1 MAASFNVFPAGYSPQ
16 KVPQF
21 MINNVLAVCPDVN
34 PKDVA
39 KDLVI
44 TGSTTRT
51 INRILDGQ
59 FPAAINVDHEDEDSP
74 PDQILSSEA
83 KREGDISFSRRNST
97 MAVINEAKSQDRDSS
112 ETEETDSD
120 DEDETKSLF
129 TALKGR
135 LYDRESHKGRL
146 EQSNTQTDFRNGTYN
161 YYKKFDRISNK
172 NTGSGE
178 VKRTSSIIDV
188 SFSDDSDD
196 GEELCLQDKC
206 NIVVSKCSL
215 LSRATG
221 EDVPDCILVEPKKV
235 KSCGGPKKKGKD
247 NNVDLS
253 PRMETNIMDSHL
265 SSDDDNDFPCML
277 PSSGVSSE
285 SQNSGVCQSFMSS
298 CSSGTVNCA
307 ESHEIP
313 TKRKKRTAEE
323 VLRQKNNA
331 LRRKQAKMLEL
342 QAKKEAKEKEK
353 QERELAREQMKVKRD
368 KEKLL
373 KKVESMNQK
382 SNRLDGCIKQVVMCI
397 DPNILQGSELPAD
410 NVLLQK
416 LELLG
421 AGHKVIAQRIPCSVT
436 WQRANVEHDV
446 DDTLQISS
454 KTTFVEEQHAV
465 LLLTAIKFVEMV
477 SCFCKEVQSTVIT
490 ITDDNESLAAFCERI
505 LESYAG
511 KVVTLVILGLE
522 EYFKCVKLTQQR
534 QFRNTVLGPSSSD
547 TDKPSGKGRKKAKK
561 GPELSVMVSRV
572 DVEEAL
578 VDLQLRQPNCR
589 VRMCETE
596 EEFAEM
602 LSMFTKAV
610 AEAPYKKKQPEAFS
624 FCVEGGDKGS
634 VKVSKEGNGLKR
646 VWQQNF
652 QQFRNVSPDMASAI
666 VAMYPTPQ
674 SLFQAYSKCGSREE
688 AAKLLQD
695 ILVRRGAGVLATSR
709 RIGPELSR
717 RIHMLFTSEDGDLS
731 LK

>member
-235 KSCGGPKKKGKD
+235 KSCGNPKKKGKD

-505 LESYAG
+505 LEIYAG

-522 EYFKCVKLTQQR
+522 EYFKGVKLTQQR
-534 QFRNTVLGPSSSD
+534 QFRNTVLGSSSSD
-547 TDKPSGKGRKKAKK
+547 TDKPSGEGRKKAKK
-561 GPELSVMVSRV
+561 GPEFSVMVSRV